1 MSALA
6 GLLFGA
12 GVPLA
17 ARYGPQLAKGGK
29 ALWDLGR
36 GLGTTGGREAAQQ
49 AAMRGL
55 QRGATYS
62 REHPWKSAGIG
73 GVGGMGAGGMIGGD
87 PDEEEILR
95 GMGIPG
101 GVPGGMP
108 GGVPGG
114 GGPWVHHGTQPDMGG
129 PSNLPSYADRLKAQR
144 NRYLNNMSTIV
155 KHSMILQFQ
164 NPGKKNTYMK
174 DAIDLLKVDA
184 KQRNEIELAE
194 MTDEVFKGGKVPM
207 SARTVYRRMLKA
219 GASPAEASQVSGYS
233 LEIEKS
239 EAKTAADMARAQG
252 KASDLYGKDELRLM
266 RLRQVY
272 QTDPQTAITQLV
284 QMIQTGLIK
293 LPEAYTGYKP
303 QSAQDYFRLA
313 SEILGG
319 SDMGGA
325 GSIPTPSGDVAN
337 IRLD

>member
-12 GVPLA
+12 GIPLA
-17 ARYGPQLAKGGK
+17 TRYGPQLARGGK

-36 GLGTTGGREAAQQ
+36 NLGTPGGRQAAQQ
-49 AAMRGL
+49 AAMRQL
-55 QRGATYS
+55 ERGATYS

-73 GVGGMGAGGMIGGD
+73 GVGGMVAGGMFGSD

-95 GMGIPG
+95 GMGVPG
-101 GVPGGMP
+101 GVPGGIP
-108 GGVPGG
+108 GGGG
-114 GGPWVHHGTQPDMGG
+114 GGPWIAHGPQSGVGG
-129 PSNLPSYADRLKAQR
+129 PSDLPSYTDRLKAQR

-164 NPGKKNTYMK
+164 NPGSKNTYMK
-174 DAIDLLKVDA
+174 DAINLLKVDA

-194 MTDEVFKGGKVPM
+194 MTDEVFKGNKVPM

-219 GASPAEASQVSGYS
+219 GASPAEASQVSGYT
-233 LEIEKS
+233 LEIDKT

-313 SEILGG
+313 AEILGG
-319 SDMGGA
+319 SAMGGA

>member
-1 MSALA
+1 M
-6 GLLFGA
+6 
-12 GVPLA
+12 V
-17 ARYGPQLAKGGK
+17 
-29 ALWDLGR
+29 
-36 GLGTTGGREAAQQ
+36 
-49 AAMRGL
+49 
-55 QRGATYS
+55 
-62 REHPWKSAGIG
+62 
-73 GVGGMGAGGMIGGD
+73 AGGMFGSD

-95 GMGIPG
+95 GMGVPG

-108 GGVPGG
+108 GGAPGG

-129 PSNLPSYADRLKAQR
+129 PSDLPSYTDRLKAQR

-174 DAIDLLKVDA
+174 DAINLLKVDA

-207 SARTVYRRMLKA
+207 SARTVYRRMLKS

-252 KASDLYGKDELRLM
+252 KASDMYGKDELRLM

>member
-1 MSALA
+1 MSAIV
-6 GLLFGA
+6 GTLLGA
-12 GVPLA
+12 GIPLA
-17 ARYGPQLAKGGK
+17 MRYGPQLAKGGK

-36 GLGTTGGREAAQQ
+36 GLGTAGGRQAAQQ
-49 AAMRGL
+49 AGMRGL

-73 GVGGMGAGGMIGGD
+73 GGAGMVAGGMFGSD
-87 PDEEEILR
+87 PDEEEYLR
-95 GMGIPG
+95 GLGIPG
-101 GVPGGMP
+101 GVPGGVP
-108 GGVPGG
+108 GGG
-114 GGPWVHHGTQPDMGG
+114 GGPWVEHGPQSGVGG
-129 PSNLPSYADRLKAQR
+129 PSDLPSYTDRLKAQR

-164 NPGKKNTYMK
+164 NPGSKNTYMK
-174 DAIDLLKVDA
+174 DAINLLKVDA

-207 SARTVYRRMLKA
+207 SARTVYRRMLNA
-219 GASPAEASQVSGYS
+219 GASPAESSQVSGYT
-233 LEIEKS
+233 LEIDKT

-252 KASDLYGKDELRLM
+252 KASDMYGKDELRLM

-319 SDMGGA
+319 SAMGGA
-325 GSIPTPSGDVAN
+325 GDIPTPSGDVIN

>member
-1 MSALA
+1 MSALLGA
-6 GLLFGA
+6 LIGA
-12 GVPLA
+12 GTPLA
-17 ARYGPQLAKGGK
+17 LRYGPQLAKGGK
-29 ALWDLGR
+29 ALWNLAKLQGTPAGR
-36 GLGTTGGREAAQQ
+36 DVARR
-49 AAMRGL
+49 AAMKQL
-55 QRGATYS
+55 ERGATYS

-73 GVGGMGAGGMIGGD
+73 GVGGMVAGGMFGSD

-95 GMGIPG
+95 GMGVPG
-101 GVPGGMP
+101 GVPGGIP
-108 GGVPGG
+108 GGG
-114 GGPWVHHGTQPDMGG
+114 GGPWIAHGPQSGVGG
-129 PSNLPSYADRLKAQR
+129 PSDLPSYADRLKAQR

-164 NPGKKNTYMK
+164 NPGGKNTYMK
-174 DAIDLLKVDA
+174 DAINLLKVDA

-233 LEIEKS
+233 LEIEKT

-313 SEILGG
+313 AEILGG
-319 SDMGGA
+319 SAMGGA

>member
-1 MSALA
+1 MAALTGA
-6 GLLFGA
+6 LIGA
-12 GVPLA
+12 GIPLA
-17 ARYGPQLAKGGK
+17 MRYGPQMLQGGK
-29 ALWDLGR
+29 ALWNLAR
-36 GLGTTGGREAAQQ
+36 GLGTSGGRQAAQQ
-49 AAMRGL
+49 AGMRGL
-55 QRGATYS
+55 ERGAAYS
-62 REHPWKSAGIG
+62 RAHPWKSAGIG
-73 GVGGMGAGGMIGGD
+73 GLGGMVAGGMFGSD

-95 GMGIPG
+95 GMGVPG
-101 GVPGGMP
+101 GPGGMP

-114 GGPWVHHGTQPDMGG
+114 GGPWIAHGPQSGIGG
-129 PSNLPSYADRLKAQR
+129 PSALPSYADRLKAQR
-144 NRYLNNMSTIV
+144 NRYLNNMGTIV

-164 NPGKKNTYMK
+164 NPGRKNNYMK
-174 DAIDLLKVDA
+174 DAINLLKVDA

-194 MTDEVFKGGKVPM
+194 ITDEVFKDGKVPM

-219 GASPAEASQVSGYS
+219 GTSPAEASQVSGYT
-233 LEIEKS
+233 LEIEKT

-266 RLRQVY
+266 RLRQLY
-272 QTDPQTAITQLV
+272 QTDPQSAITQLV

-303 QSAQDYFRLA
+303 QSAQDYLRLA

-319 SDMGGA
+319 SDMGGT
-325 GSIPTPSGDVAN
+325 GGIPTPGGDVVN

>member
-6 GLLFGA
+6 GLLIGA
-12 GVPLA
+12 GLPLA
-17 ARYGPQLAKGGK
+17 ARYGPQMLRGGK
-29 ALWDLGR
+29 ALWELGR
-36 GLGTTGGREAAQQ
+36 NLGTAGGRQAAQQ
-49 AAMRGL
+49 AGMRGL
-55 QRGATYS
+55 QRGAEYS
-62 REHPWKSAGIG
+62 RAHPWKSAGIG
-73 GVGGMGAGGMIGGD
+73 GVGGMVAGGMVGGD

-95 GMGIPG
+95 GMGVPG
-101 GVPGGMP
+101 GVPGGIP
-108 GGVPGG
+108 GGG
-114 GGPWVHHGTQPDMGG
+114 GGPWISHGPQSGIGG
-129 PSNLPSYADRLKAQR
+129 PSDLPSYTDRLKAQR

-174 DAIDLLKVDA
+174 DAINLLKVDA

-207 SARTVYRRMLKA
+207 SARTVYRRMLKS

-239 EAKTAADMARAQG
+239 EAKSAADMARAQG

-319 SDMGGA
+319 SAMGGA
-325 GSIPTPSGDVAN
+325 GDIPTPSGDVVN

>member
-12 GVPLA
+12 GIPLA
-17 ARYGPQLAKGGK
+17 TRYGPQLARGGK
-29 ALWDLGR
+29 ALWDLAK
-36 GLGTTGGREAAQQ
+36 LQGTPAGREVARLE
-49 AAMRGL
+49 AMKQL
-55 QRGATYS
+55 QRGAKYS
-62 REHPWKSAGIG
+62 REHPVKAAAWG
-73 GVGGMGAGGMIGGD
+73 GLGGMVAGGMLGSD

-95 GMGIPG
+95 GMGVPG
-101 GVPGGMP
+101 GVPGGI
-108 GGVPGG
+108 PGG
-114 GGPWVHHGTQPDMGG
+114 GGPWVAHGPQSDIGG
-129 PSNLPSYADRLKAQR
+129 PSALPSYTDRLKAQR
-144 NRYLNNMSTIV
+144 NRYLNNMGTIV

-164 NPGKKNTYMK
+164 NPGSKNTYMK
-174 DAIDLLKVDA
+174 DAINLLKVDA
-184 KQRNEIELAE
+184 KQRNEIELAN
-194 MTDEVFKGGKVPM
+194 MTDEVFKGGKVPI

-219 GASPAEASQVSGYS
+219 GASPAESSQVSGYT
-233 LEIEKS
+233 LEIDKT

-252 KASDLYGKDELRLM
+252 KASELYGKDELRLM

-313 SEILGG
+313 AEILGG
-319 SDMGGA
+319 SAMGGA
-325 GSIPTPSGDVAN
+325 GSIPTPSGDVVN